1 MNNRI
6 PNLFIVGA
14 QKCGTTAVAEYMRSH
29 PEIFVPLQK
38 EPWFWGADLDRN
50 FKKIDRTYYES
61 MYEGAGAAKYLLDA
75 SPLYIKSASFIHEI
89 QAEVDNP
96 KIIVML
102 RNPIEL
108 VYSLFFQ
115 LKYNREE
122 NAKDFSIALSLQENR
137 KNNPALT
144 REFLFP
150 INAQYIEIGK
160 NCQQVIALIEVFG
173 RKNVHI
179 VLFDDFKEDSSREY
193 KKILKFLELPEL
205 EPESYKIVNPHKV
218 SRTKSLNKLATSPPK
233 WMGSLSSIFF
243 SKETRWKIR
252 QYIKNKNTIYTTRE
266 KMAVET
272 KNYLAQAFR
281 EETESLSTLLDRDLS
296 HWVDGK

>member
-1 MNNRI
+1 MNQRI

-38 EPWFWGADLDRN
+38 EPWFWGGDLERN

-61 MYEGAGAAKYLLDA
+61 MYEGAGASKYLLDA
-75 SPLYIKSASFIHEI
+75 SPLYIKSTSFIHEI

-122 NAKDFSIALSLQENR
+122 NAKDFPAALSLQEDR
-137 KNNPALT
+137 KNNPVLT
-144 REFLFP
+144 SEFLFP
-150 INAQYIEIGK
+150 INAQYFEVGK
-160 NCQQVIALIEVFG
+160 NCQQVIKLIEVFG
-173 RKNVHI
+173 IKNVHI
-179 VLFDDFKEDSSREY
+179 VLFDDLKENSAQEY
-193 KKILKFLELPEL
+193 KKILEFLELPDV

-233 WMGSLSSIFF
+233 WMGALSSIFL

-266 KMAVET
+266 KMTGASKKQLTQV
-272 KNYLAQAFR
+272 FR
-281 EETESLSTLLDRDLS
+281 EEIESLSTLLDRDLS
-296 HWVDGK
+296 HWIDKK

>member
-1 MNNRI
+1 MNNRT

-14 QKCGTTAVAEYMRSH
+14 QKCGTTAVAEYMRSY

-38 EPWFWGADLDRN
+38 EPWFWGEDLERN
-50 FKKIDRTYYES
+50 FNKIDRAYYES
-61 MYEGAGAAKYLLDA
+61 MYQESGAAKYLLDA
-75 SPLYIKSASFIHEI
+75 SPLYIKSTSFIHEI
-89 QAEVDNP
+89 QAGVDNP

-115 LKYNREE
+115 LKYNREK
-122 NAKDFSIALSLQENR
+122 NAKVFPIALSLQEDR
-137 KNNPALT
+137 KNNPTLT
-144 REFLFP
+144 SEFLFP
-150 INAQYIEIGK
+150 INSQYIEIGK
-160 NCQQVIALIEVFG
+160 NCHQVIKLIEVFG
-173 RKNVHI
+173 IKNVHI
-179 VLFDDFKEDSSREY
+179 VLFDDLKEDSSREY
-193 KKILKFLELPEL
+193 KKVLKFLELPEV
-205 EPESYKIVNPHKV
+205 EPESYKIINPHKV

-233 WMGSLSSIFF
+233 WMGTLSSILF

-266 KMAVET
+266 KMTDET
-272 KNYLAQAFR
+272 KNYLTQAFK
-281 EETESLSTLLDRDLS
+281 EEIESLSTLLDRDLS